1 MAGAVDAV
9 PAALLAVAIVSI
21 VSLVGALA
29 LSLPGVRSHRFLLI
43 LVAVAAGTLVGD
55 AFLHLIPQ
63 AVHPWEERGLPS
75 MGLWIVGGFM
85 VFFALEIILRSRH
98 AHVEMVDEA
107 AHMHVHAP
115 VPGEAEV
122 KNIAP
127 YAWTNLVADGL
138 HNLLDGAV
146 IATAFLADVPL
157 GIATTVAVVIHE
169 VPQELGDFAVL
180 LRAGLPV
187 RKALAFNFGSALLSV
202 LGALVI
208 LFLPVPPE
216 TLELY
221 GIPLIAGAFLYI
233 AASDLIPELHHHTR
247 GREAAIILA
256 CFVLGLAIM
265 YGVLRLEETGFLGAV
280 EGNQTH

>member
-1 MAGAVDAV
+1 MAPAVDPTA
-9 PAALLAVAIVSI
+9 AALLAVAFVSV

-55 AFLHLIPQ
+55 AFFHLIPE
-63 AVHPWEERGLPS
+63 AVHPWEERGLPT

-85 VFFALEIILRSRH
+85 VFFTLEIILRSRH

-107 AHMHVHAP
+107 SHMHVHPPHEGHAHAI
-115 VPGEAEV
+115 E
-122 KNIAP
+122 P

-157 GIATTVAVVIHE
+157 GVATTVAVVIHE
-169 VPQELGDFAVL
+169 VPQELGDFAIL
-180 LRAGLPV
+180 LRAGMPV
-187 RKALAFNFGSALLSV
+187 RKALAFNFGSALLAV
-202 LGALVI
+202 VGALVI
-208 LFLPVPPE
+208 LFLPVPPA

-221 GIPLIAGAFLYI
+221 GLPLIAGAFLYI

-256 CFVLGLAIM
+256 CFALGLAIM
-265 YGVLRLEETGFLGAV
+265 FGVLRLEEAGVFGAA
-280 EGNQTH
+280 EGHGH